1 MWEFGHV
8 SRETS
13 ERLKTYRDLLTRW
26 NAKINLVAPSSLAN
40 LETRHFK
47 DSWQLLDIAP
57 PHFEDWVDLGS
68 GGGFPGLIIAIL
80 CAEYRPKC
88 SFKLIESDR
97 RKCAFLRSVSRET
110 GVSVEIIDERIED
123 IPPLHAEVISA
134 RALAPL
140 SKLLEYSERH
150 LAPEGTAIFLKGEQW
165 QEELRGAQS
174 RWKFKC
180 DAFNSSTSTQARIL
194 RVKEVSRV

>member
-1 MWEFGHV
+1 MGVGDNV

-13 ERLKTYRDLLTRW
+13 ERLKIFRDLLTKW
-26 NAKINLVAPSSLAN
+26 NSKINLVSPSSLPN

-47 DSWQLLDIAP
+47 DSSQVLDIAP
-57 PHFEDWVDLGS
+57 THFEDWVDLGS
-68 GGGFPGLIIAIL
+68 GGGFPGIIVAIL
-80 CAEYRPKC
+80 CAELRPKVC
-88 SFKLIESDR
+88 FKLIESDR

-110 GVSVEIIDERIED
+110 GVLVEIIDERIED

-165 QEELRGAQS
+165 QEELRDAQS

-194 RVKEVSRV
+194 RVKEISRV